1 MSGMDAAQRLVPWL
15 KLVHAPRIGAA
26 RARALIDTFRTA
38 QAVCATP
45 HARLRDAGLTSE
57 SIGVL
62 RAESTPAID
71 AELTWDAQPGNR
83 ILTFD
88 DPAYPALLR
97 ELSDAPPALY
107 VRGDCEVLA
116 TLQLAMIGS
125 RKPTGA
131 GRRTAFEFARHL
143 AGCGLTIT
151 SGLALGIDA
160 ASHAGALRGD
170 GLTVAV
176 MGSGQQHIYPRE
188 NAALAEQIAEQGA
201 LISELPLQAPPRREH
216 FPQRNRLLS
225 GLSAGVLVV
234 EAATR
239 SGSLITARL
248 ANEQGREVFAVPG
261 SIHSPQSRGSNGL
274 IRNGAK
280 LVETAE
286 HILEELAP
294 FAAAARQSGAQAPRA
309 EGHDASLDSDYQSLL
324 DAVDFSPTTVDTLV
338 ECTGRSAAEV
348 ASMLLILELQGRVEA
363 VAGGLYVRL
372 P

>member
-1 MSGMDAAQRLVPWL
+1 MSGMDAAQRLIPWL
-15 KLVHAPRIGAA
+15 KLVHAPRISAA
-26 RARALIDTFRTA
+26 QVRVLMDNFDTPG
-38 QAVCATP
+38 AVCATRR
-45 HARLRDAGLTSE
+45 ATLRDAGLDSE
-57 SIGVL
+57 SIAAL
-62 RAESTPAID
+62 HAESSPAID
-71 AELTWDAQPGNR
+71 AELAWAEQSNNH
-83 ILTFD
+83 ILTMD
-88 DPAYPALLR
+88 DPAYPELLR
-97 ELSDAPPALY
+97 ELSDAPPLLY
-107 VRGDCEVLA
+107 VRGDCEVLG
-116 TLQLAMIGS
+116 TLQLAMVGS
-125 RKPTGA
+125 RKPTGL
-131 GRRTAFEFARHL
+131 GRRTAFEFARYL

-176 MGSGQQHIYPRE
+176 MGSGHQHIYPRE
-188 NAALAEQIAEQGA
+188 NAGLAEEIAAQGA

-216 FPQRNRLLS
+216 FPRRNRLLS

-274 IRNGAK
+274 IRSGAK

-294 FAAAARQSGAQAPRA
+294 YAAAAREANTTTPRT
-309 EGHDASLDSDYQSLL
+309 ETTTGNLDSEYRMLL
-324 DAVDFSPTTVDTLV
+324 EAVDFSPTTVDKLV
-338 ECTGRSAAEV
+338 ENTGHSAAEV
-348 ASMLLILELQGRVEA
+348 ASMLLILELQGHVEA
-363 VAGGLYVRL
+363 VAGGLYVRV

>member
-1 MSGMDAAQRLVPWL
+1 MSGMDAAQDLLPWL
-15 KLVHAPRIGAA
+15 KLVHAPRISAA
-26 RARALIDTFRTA
+26 RVRSLVDTFGGPR
-38 QAVCATP
+38 AVCTAGHT
-45 HARLRDAGLTSE
+45 ALRDAGLAND
-57 SIGVL
+57 SIAAL
-62 RAESTPAID
+62 RAESSAAID
-71 AELTWDAQPGNR
+71 TELDWARQPGNR
-83 ILTFD
+83 ILALD
-88 DPAYPALLR
+88 DPDFPKLLR
-97 ELSDAPPALY
+97 ELDDPPPVLY

-116 TLQLAMIGS
+116 TLQLAMVGS

-131 GRRTAFEFARHL
+131 GRRTAFDFARHL

-151 SGLALGIDA
+151 SGLALGIDT
-160 ASHAGALRGD
+160 ASHAGALRDG

-176 MGSGQQHIYPRE
+176 MGSGHQHVYPRE
-188 NAALAEQIAEQGA
+188 NAALAEEIVATGA
-201 LISELPLQAPPRREH
+201 LVSELPLHAPPRKEH

-248 ANEQGREVFAVPG
+248 ASEQGREVFAVPG
-261 SIHSPQSRGSNGL
+261 SIHSPQSRGSNAL

-294 FAAAARQSGAQAPRA
+294 FAAAARESAAPRT
-309 EGHDASLDSDYQSLL
+309 ETGGNSLQGEYQALL
-324 DAVDFSPTTVDTLV
+324 DAVEFSPTAVDTLV
-338 ECTGRSAAEV
+338 ESTGHSAAEV
-348 ASMLLILELQGRVEA
+348 SSMLLILELQGHIEA

-372 P
+372 A

>member
-15 KLVHAPRIGAA
+15 KLVHAPGLGAA
-26 RARALIDTFRTA
+26 RARELLDTVGTA
-38 QAVCATP
+38 QAICTAPVAT
-45 HARLRDAGLTSE
+45 LRRSGLTDE
-57 SIGVL
+57 SINALGV
-62 RAESTPAID
+62 ASTPPID
-71 AELTWDAQPGNR
+71 AELAWAEQPGNH
-83 ILTFD
+83 ILTYD
-88 DPAYPALLR
+88 DPLYPTLLR
-97 ELSDAPPALY
+97 ELRDAPPVLY

-116 TLQLAMIGS
+116 TLQLAMVGS
-125 RKPTGA
+125 RKPTGG

-143 AGCGLTIT
+143 ARCGLTIT

-160 ASHAGALRGD
+160 ASHAGALRAD

-176 MGSGQQHIYPRE
+176 MGSGHNHVYPRD
-188 NAALAEQIAEQGA
+188 NAALAEQIVEQGA
-201 LISELPLQAPPRREH
+201 LISELPLDAPPRREH
-216 FPQRNRLLS
+216 FPRRNRLLS

-261 SIHSPQSRGSNGL
+261 SIHSPQARGTNSL
-274 IRNGAK
+274 IRDGAK

-294 FAAAARQSGAQAPRA
+294 YAAAARQADVA
-309 EGHDASLDSDYQSLL
+309 ESNADPSMPSLDTDYQSLL
-324 DAVDFSPTTVDTLV
+324 DAVDFAPTAVDTLV
-338 ECTGRSAAEV
+338 ESTGRSAAEI

-363 VAGGLYVRL
+363 VAGGLYVRVA
-372 P
+372 

>member
-1 MSGMDAAQRLVPWL
+1 VCTAG
-15 KLVHAPRIGAA
+15 
-26 RARALIDTFRTA
+26 RTA
-38 QAVCATP
+38 LREAG
-45 HARLRDAGLTSE
+45 LRDDSITALHTE
-57 SIGVL
+57 SS
-62 RAESTPAID
+62 AAID
-71 AELTWDAQPGNR
+71 EELEWAQQAGNR
-83 ILTFD
+83 ILALQDADF
-88 DPAYPALLR
+88 PKLLR
-97 ELSDAPPALY
+97 ELNDSPPVLY

-116 TLQLAMIGS
+116 TLQLAMVGS

-131 GRRTAFEFARHL
+131 GRRTAFEFARYL
-143 AGCGLTIT
+143 AACGLTIT
-151 SGLALGIDA
+151 SGLALGIDT
-160 ASHAGALRGD
+160 ASHAGALRDG

-176 MGSGQQHIYPRE
+176 MGSGHRHVYPRE
-188 NAALAEQIAEQGA
+188 NAALAEEIAGTGA
-201 LISELPLQAPPRREH
+201 LVSELPLHAPPRKEH

-261 SIHSPQSRGSNGL
+261 SIHSPQSRGCNAL

-294 FAAAARQSGAQAPRA
+294 FAAAARESAAPRS
-309 EGHDASLDSDYQSLL
+309 ESGGNGLQGDYQALL
-324 DAVDFSPTTVDTLV
+324 DAVDFAPTAVDTLV
-338 ECTGRSAAEV
+338 ESTGRSVAEV
-348 ASMLLILELQGRVEA
+348 SSMLLILELQGHIEA